1 MDSKKRR
8 RLEAAGWRVGTV
20 QEFLRLSDAEAE
32 LVEMHLRLTDEI
44 KRRIEKAKISQARLA
59 EELGTSAPRLSN
71 MLAGK
76 QVSTDALVRAL
87 IVLGASVKE
96 VGKVVGGEKP
106 KSKSRRRAA

>member
-20 QEFLRLSDAEAE
+20 PEFLGLTDAEFE
-32 LVEMHLRLTDEI
+32 LVEMHVRLTDEI
-44 KRRIEKAKISQARLA
+44 KRRLEKAKISQARLA

-87 IVLGASVKE
+87 IVLGATVRE

-106 KSKSRRRAA
+106 KAKPRRRAA